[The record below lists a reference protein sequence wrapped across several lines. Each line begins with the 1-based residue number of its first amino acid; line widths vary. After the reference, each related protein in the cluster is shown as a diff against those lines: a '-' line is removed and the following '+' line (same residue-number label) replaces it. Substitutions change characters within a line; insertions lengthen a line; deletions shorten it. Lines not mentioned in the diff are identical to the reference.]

1 MNVVIVGAGKS
12 GLYLAQELKSEHD
25 VTLIESRFDRSDV
38 VAAMM
43 PDVHVVHGDAC
54 ETDVLEH
61 AQIGS
66 ADLVIAATGDDEDNL
81 VVAMLSKHFGS
92 EKVFARINHPKNEW
106 LFTKD
111 FGVDVPVSSTSM
123 MLSLVEK
130 EVGFGDLIT
139 LLRLQADN
147 VSIEEITLPP
157 TASAVGKTL
166 MDLSLPENCHVMAII
181 TPSGELTIAKGDT
194 LLGAGDEL
202 LLISDGQRDDEV
214 CAALG
219 VGKDAIVSAADA
231 VASHEDGRRRL
242 ASGLA
247 LGLDDLLGLVV
258 EVGVVGHVGD
268 DDAFLAEE
276 LLLDPERRLVVQHRV
291 GGVRRRVLR
300 QDHGDDVV
308 LGRARDV
315 AHVVDERRDDL
326 AVRRLDDVEPDAHLG
341 LVPRARNSSAC
352 SPVTSM

>member
-12 GLYLAQELKSEHD
+12 GLYLAQELKGEHD
-25 VTLIESRFDRSDV
+25 VTLIEERFDRSDV

-54 ETDVLEH
+54 ETEVLEH

-66 ADLVIAATGDDEDNL
+66 AALVIAATGDDEDNL
-81 VVAMLSKHFGS
+81 VVAMLSKHFGA

-106 LFTKD
+106 LFTKE

-157 TASAVGKTL
+157 TASAVGKQL
-166 MDLSLPENCHVMAII
+166 MELSLPENCHVMAII
-181 TPSGELTIAKGDT
+181 TPTGELTIAKGDT
-194 LLGAGDEL
+194 LLSAGDEL

-214 CAALG
+214 CRALG
-219 VGKDAIVSAADA
+219 VGKDAIVSAADV
-231 VASHEDGRRRL
+231 VANHEDN
-242 ASGLA
+242 A
-247 LGLDDLLGLVV
+247 
-258 EVGVVGHVGD
+258 
-268 DDAFLAEE
+268 
-276 LLLDPERRLVVQHRV
+276 
-291 GGVRRRVLR
+291 GG
-300 QDHGDDVV
+300 
-308 LGRARDV
+308 
-315 AHVVDERRDDL
+315 
-326 AVRRLDDVEPDAHLG
+326 
-341 LVPRARNSSAC
+341 
-352 SPVTSM
+352 

>member
-1 MNVVIVGAGKS
+1 MKVVIVGAGKS
-12 GLYLAQELKSEHD
+12 GLYLAQELKSEHE

-43 PDVHVVHGDAC
+43 PDIHVVHGDAC

-157 TASAVGKTL
+157 TASAVGKTAHGPL
-166 MDLSLPENCHVMAII
+166 AA
-181 TPSGELTIAKGDT
+181 GELP
-194 LLGAGDEL
+194 
-202 LLISDGQRDDEV
+202 
-214 CAALG
+214 
-219 VGKDAIVSAADA
+219 
-231 VASHEDGRRRL
+231 H
-242 ASGLA
+242 
-247 LGLDDLLGLVV
+247 
-258 EVGVVGHVGD
+258 
-268 DDAFLAEE
+268 
-276 LLLDPERRLVVQHRV
+276 
-291 GGVRRRVLR
+291 
-300 QDHGDDVV
+300 HGDHHPD
-308 LGRARDV
+308 
-315 AHVVDERRDDL
+315 RRTHDRQGGH
-326 AVRRLDDVEPDAHLG
+326 AAQRR
-341 LVPRARNSSAC
+341 
-352 SPVTSM
+352 